1 MICQDMTIYI
11 GAELK
16 FHHTLARGNK
26 WYFPLANT
34 KTDASKNEYSET
46 LT

>member
-11 GAELK
+11 GAKLK
-16 FHHTLARGNK
+16 FHYMLARGNK
-26 WYFPLANT
+26 LYFPLANT